1 MACATASE
9 GHRSP
14 RRRKTFHERRIKT
27 DVARQLAPERD
38 GLAYYLARDGRATL
52 GAKKKNQKQKE
63 NSGAERLLEGGLG
76 GEREIRMLKSNR
88 MHSLR
93 EGRQATDFMMMFIYF
108 AIFLQSQTSAPTIKF
123 IVVSTTK
130 RDDVS
135 QWVKKKK
142 TSRWYTWSWRLFWA

>member
-76 GEREIRMLKSNR
+76 GREKFECS
-88 MHSLR
+88 SQT
-93 EGRQATDFMMMFIYF
+93 ECTACAKVGRQLI
-108 AIFLQSQTSAPTIKF
+108 S
-123 IVVSTTK
+123 
-130 RDDVS
+130 
-135 QWVKKKK
+135 
-142 TSRWYTWSWRLFWA
+142 

>member
-1 MACATASE
+1 
-9 GHRSP
+9 
-14 RRRKTFHERRIKT
+14 
-27 DVARQLAPERD
+27 
-38 GLAYYLARDGRATL
+38 
-52 GAKKKNQKQKE
+52 
-63 NSGAERLLEGGLG
+63 
-76 GEREIRMLKSNR
+76 MLKSNR

-108 AIFLQSQTSAPTIKF
+108 GIVLQSQTSAPTIKF

-142 TSRWYTWSWRLFWA
+142 KRQAGTLGAGGSSGLKAEIYDVDIRLH